1 MIKIYFSILK
11 DLFKKIADFI
21 FKIYVKT
28 MILKNKY
35 NNKINHIY
43 IVKSGLFENKKQKFS
58 KSRFYHKL
66 IAVRGS
72 RGSRSQK
79 VKIINLSVS
88 NYA

>member
-1 MIKIYFSILK
+1 
-11 DLFKKIADFI
+11 
-21 FKIYVKT
+21 

-66 IAVRGS
+66 IAVHCACTKYYLLYYG
-72 RGSRSQK
+72 
-79 VKIINLSVS
+79 
-88 NYA
+88 